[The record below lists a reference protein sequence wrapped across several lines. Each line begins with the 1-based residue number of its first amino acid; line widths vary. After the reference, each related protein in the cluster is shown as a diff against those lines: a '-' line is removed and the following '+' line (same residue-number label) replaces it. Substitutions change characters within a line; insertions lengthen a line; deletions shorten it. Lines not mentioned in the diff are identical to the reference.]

1 MSLLHALAP
10 LFDQQRVPATV
21 SGDTQQR
28 VVPSYDK
35 RELSRFGA
43 TNVTENDDSLVFEV
57 DAPGCTSN
65 DFNIEVSKQLC
76 MMMLSSPCKPP
87 HTLLTRAHSVT
98 SCGWPHHFNP
108 IPGWQCRGTST

>member
-10 LFDQQRVPATV
+10 LFDPDAFDVTVPVLMKKQRVPA
-21 SGDTQQR
+21 TQQR

-43 TNVTENDDSLVFEV
+43 TDVTENDDSLVFEV

-65 DFNIEVSKQLC
+65 DFNIEVSKQWC
-76 MMMLSSPCKPP
+76 MRSMMMSSP
-87 HTLLTRAHSVT
+87 
-98 SCGWPHHFNP
+98 NP
-108 IPGWQCRGTST
+108 RTPSSRVRTV